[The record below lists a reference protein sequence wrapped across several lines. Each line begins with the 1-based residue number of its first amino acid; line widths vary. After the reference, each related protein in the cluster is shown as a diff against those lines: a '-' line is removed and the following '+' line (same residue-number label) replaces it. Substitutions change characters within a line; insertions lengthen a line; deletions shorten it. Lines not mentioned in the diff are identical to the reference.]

1 MCNLRQ
7 LIVFFNAVL
16 QYYTVSKMAIFLFFE
31 LLRQTVKLL
40 HLTGQKI
47 GHFGDALPSQL
58 LN

>member
-31 LLRQTVKLL
+31 
-40 HLTGQKI
+40 
-47 GHFGDALPSQL
+47 
-58 LN
+58 